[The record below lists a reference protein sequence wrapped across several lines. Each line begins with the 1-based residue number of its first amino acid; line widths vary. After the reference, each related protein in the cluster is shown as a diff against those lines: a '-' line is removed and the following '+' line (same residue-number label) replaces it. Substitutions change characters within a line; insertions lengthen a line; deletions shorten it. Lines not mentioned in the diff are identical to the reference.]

1 MGTRKKRELSTR
13 ELKRKHSKWMKS
25 FVDGVRQIIDS
36 DRELQSYLWM
46 IVLQDCLYN
55 QSTSHFFS
63 QMYERDEDFYK
74 VDTDNG
80 LEDYQLSSL
89 NKKRLFEGMEKLIK
103 DGGRRKFSSVLS
115 QLETS
120 YQQGVY

>member
-1 MGTRKKRELSTR
+1 MGTRKKRELTTR
-13 ELKRKHSKWMKS
+13 ELRRKYSKWMKS

-55 QSTSHFFS
+55 KSTSPFFS
-63 QMYERDEDFYK
+63 QMYKRDEDFYK

-80 LEDYQLSSL
+80 LEDCQLGHL
-89 NKKRLFEGMEKLIK
+89 NRKRLISGVEDLICC
-103 DGGRRKFSSVLS
+103 GGRKRFSGVLTQILQS
-115 QLETS
+115 CEKGE
-120 YQQGVY
+120 Y